1 MIKNEYG
8 IEKISI
14 ESTAKCFCPLGKD
27 WYTNQFT
34 ITMYPYSYLPD
45 YCDLDAFIK
54 ENINGKHL
62 IIEAAVAMLYEH
74 IAQTYTPSYLEVL
87 SYVDDAAHSA
97 VTVTRTSENKMVLL

>member
-1 MIKNEYG
+1 MIKNEYK
-8 IEKISI
+8 IEHISI

-34 ITMYPYSYLPD
+34 IDMYPNSYLPD
-45 YCDLDAFIK
+45 YCELDAFIK
-54 ENINGKHL
+54 ENINGRHL
-62 IIEAAVAMLYEH
+62 IIEAAVAMLFEH
-74 IAQTYTPSYLEVL
+74 VMEKYSPASLDVI